1 MVQFNDNFP
10 ENLRRKLEAEM
21 ADGPEGDLAAMNEAL
36 RAQADQYNHTP
47 QAELQGYSPTM
58 CHALRHEWNT
68 PGSPIE
74 FNSQL
79 PLECLKHSRI
89 FTDIRTVL
97 LAVREA
103 DGIKATTSGNF
114 VRKFVDAMVDP
125 LLKPEE
131 KEHLLRYNKV
141 LNETDFHQLHEA
153 RIVASAA
160 GLLVKR
166 KGVIR
171 VARKHQSA
179 LEEAKAGAL
188 FTRLFDTYFRKYN
201 IGYRYRYG
209 IDVDWIQHEI
219 GFLLYPLYLKAR
231 QWIEADV
238 LPEEILHPM
247 ALESLQ
253 QQLHE
258 QAFTT
263 AESVLER
270 YFLRPLH
277 GWGLLEIQWTDDT
290 HFPKPGKV
298 RISPLFEQYIRF
310 DEQAE

>member
-1 MVQFNDNFP
+1 MVQFNDNSP
-10 ENLRRKLEAEM
+10 EDLRRKLETKM
-21 ADGPEGDLAAMNEAL
+21 ADGPDGDLAAIDEAL

-47 QAELQGYSPTM
+47 QAELQGYSPAM
-58 CHALRHEWNT
+58 CHALRHQWNT
-68 PGSPIE
+68 PGSPIKL
-74 FNSQL
+74 NSQL
-79 PLECLKHSRI
+79 PLKSLKHSRI
-89 FTDIRTVL
+89 FNDIRNVL

-103 DGIKATTSGNF
+103 DGIKATPSGNF
-114 VRKFVDAMVDP
+114 VRKFVEAMVDP
-125 LLKPEE
+125 LLEPEE

-141 LNETDFHQLHEA
+141 LNETDFRQLHEA

-166 KGVIR
+166 KGIIR
-171 VARKHQSA
+171 VAKKHQSF

-201 IGYRYRYG
+201 IGYLYPYG

-231 QWIEADV
+231 HWIEADV
-238 LPEEILHPM
+238 LPKKILHP
-247 ALESLQ
+247 LTLDNLQ
-253 QQLHE
+253 RHLNQ
-258 QAFTT
+258 QAFMT
-263 AESVLER
+263 AGSVLER

-277 GWGLLEIQWTDDT
+277 GWGLLEIQWTDES